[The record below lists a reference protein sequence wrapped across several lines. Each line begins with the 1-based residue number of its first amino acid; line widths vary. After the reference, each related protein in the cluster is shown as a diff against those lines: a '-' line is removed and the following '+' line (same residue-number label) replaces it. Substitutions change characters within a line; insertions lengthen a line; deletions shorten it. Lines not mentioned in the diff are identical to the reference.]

1 MSSNLQISNNNIT
14 APTPQNTPLN
24 QAPISLGLSRPTVPD
39 ISEDNEAGDA
49 EEADQPGLS
58 GIQEH
63 MLGMV
68 QGKLAG
74 LIGRSSGYI
83 EGLPIDVKL
92 SVEGLKGVQVKHNE
106 LQNKYKRE
114 CLELEKK
121 VRAVYLILRF
131 IFSLCPLL
139 FDSTWSFRSPCMRDV
154 MPSSRAQL
162 QSPRRRSQLAS
173 NTRSR
178 MMRSK
183 PLYLK
188 TPRPAP
194 VASPSFGLRPCET
207 TLGLTISSPSAMRVL
222 SNTLPISALPI
233 SMIPPPGRNLG
244 SS

>member
-1 MSSNLQISNNNIT
+1 MSSNLPISNNNIS

-49 EEADQPGLS
+49 DEADQPTLS

-83 EGLPIDVKL
+83 ESLPIDVKL

-106 LQNKYKRE
+106 IQNRYKRE

-121 VRAVYLILRF
+121 VRTVD
-131 IFSLCPLL
+131 IFLWFTSLPLSVFL
-139 FDSTWSFRSPCMRDV
+139 
-154 MPSSRAQL
+154 
-162 QSPRRRSQLAS
+162 
-173 NTRSR
+173 
-178 MMRSK
+178 
-183 PLYLK
+183 
-188 TPRPAP
+188 
-194 VASPSFGLRPCET
+194 
-207 TLGLTISSPSAMRVL
+207 
-222 SNTLPISALPI
+222 
-233 SMIPPPGRNLG
+233 
-244 SS
+244 